1 VTSGLYVVDKP
12 AGLTSHGVVA
22 RVRRLLGT
30 RAVGHAGT
38 LDPMATGVLLVLVG
52 EAKKLAQYLTLEEK
66 AYLAEVSFGRG
77 TDTLDADGETV
88 ATGDIPGGL
97 LDPEAV
103 RAALRAEQ
111 GRTLQVPPAISAIKV
126 GGARA
131 HRLSR
136 QGAPPDLPPRPI
148 SVRALELVSLG
159 ADRVRVSVTA
169 SKGYYVRSL
178 ARDLGERLGL
188 PAHLSSLRR
197 TQSGVYTLADAV
209 PLNDVAAVRP
219 LSEIDV
225 ARRCLPVAELSENGA
240 LLAKLGKVLS
250 AADFVAGAPPDEGR
264 SAWVF
269 GGTTLVAIGEHRSD
283 GFRVVRGFSGVS
295 G

>member
-1 VTSGLYVVDKP
+1 MTSGLYVVDKP
-12 AGLTSHGVVA
+12 AGMTSHGVVA

-30 RAVGHAGT
+30 KAVGHAGT

-52 EAKKLAQYLTLEEK
+52 EAKKLSQYLTLEEK

-88 ATGDIPGGL
+88 MTGTIPGGS

-103 RAALRAEQ
+103 LAALRAEQ
-111 GRTLQVPPAISAIKV
+111 ARTLQVPPAVSAIKV

-148 SVRALELVSLG
+148 SVRALELVSLD
-159 ADRVRVSVTA
+159 ADRIRVSVTA

-178 ARDLGERLGL
+178 ARDLGERLGV

-197 TQSGVYTLADAV
+197 TQSGAYTLAEAV
-209 PLNDVAAVRP
+209 PLNDVATAHP

-225 ARRCLPVAELSENGA
+225 ARRCLPVAELSANGA

-250 AADFVAGAPPDEGR
+250 PADFLAGPPPDEGR

-269 GGTTLVAIGEHRSD
+269 GKTTLVAIGEHRSD
-283 GFRVVRGFSGVS
+283 GFRVVRGFSGLS